1 MDTTALKARHHA
13 TDLITAITGLDGDAP
28 VRLHLVT
35 RTGTPAPDQGLPWNE
50 LIRIRATEHLPGH
63 AARLMRISRWSSR

>member
-13 TDLITAITGLDGDAP
+13 TDLITAITDLDGDAP

-63 AARLMRISRWSSR
+63 AARLRRISR